1 MTSWTCSMTQ
11 CVRRSDVIRCNVQ
24 HVSQLSSSLFKSA
37 LSTMMVFLV
46 VESVYDGVHPGVH
59 VADPQD
65 AEVQIHR
72 SIIFL

>member
-1 MTSWTCSMTQ
+1 
-11 CVRRSDVIRCNVQ
+11 
-24 HVSQLSSSLFKSA
+24 
-37 LSTMMVFLV
+37 MMVFLV